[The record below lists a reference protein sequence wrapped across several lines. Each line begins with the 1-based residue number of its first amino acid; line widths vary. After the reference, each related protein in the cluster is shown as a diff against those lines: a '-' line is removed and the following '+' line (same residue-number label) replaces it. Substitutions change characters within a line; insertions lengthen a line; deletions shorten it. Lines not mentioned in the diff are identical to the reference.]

1 MLSEATASLGLA
13 IRAWVIAL
21 AVLLVAVALLAY
33 WRTIPA
39 LARASKYLLI
49 ALRALAL
56 VILALLLMDPRSV
69 LTGLREEPP
78 RAVLMID
85 RSASMSLPA
94 GGQAGESR
102 FEAASRI
109 AANLE
114 RELEERGAK
123 VDVYHYGSHLEA
135 EPGDTLRPDRQGSD
149 LVGALGE
156 VGRRYEGEHVGHV
169 IVVGDGVDTETS
181 IVRAPLPDLRVWAI
195 GVGDTLAPDDVR
207 IAGVAYSPVVRAPSR
222 VVIAAT
228 IAATG
233 SRPKRIHLGLTEGGK
248 SVFAAD
254 TSLASGAVEATIRV
268 PVRIAEAGR
277 REFVLE
283 VSAEGADAEPDN
295 NRRDVVIDAEKA
307 RAKVLVVDLTPGWEL
322 AFLTSLII
330 RDPAFECEWF
340 VSSRRPAA
348 PVGRVRRPDQ
358 FVASLADADAVVLAS
373 VSEEFMSASVAEAI
387 RRFVTDRGGGLL
399 VLPGPSSLFE
409 TPSAWGRLAGV
420 LPVAGTAPFSF
431 TIQYTSVGPAPRA
444 AANPVTADLVPLLS
458 QSEWQERA
466 PLLGFYSGVT
476 ATAAAEVLVGVRGRN
491 VPALAYATAGTGRVA
506 AIAAGP
512 LWRWKFVA
520 ESNGVY
526 DELMSRLLDVL
537 TRGEESGRFVLVAS
551 KNVFDAGEAPELY
564 AEVFNEKLQP
574 VTGAAVSVEVAR
586 VGPGGEETPLE
597 RVPMRRERPEDTR
610 LSASLDALPTGRYT
624 VRGTADLPDR
634 AIQSKPLE
642 IRVSETSVE
651 FQRTPQDRAHL
662 ERIAQRTGGAY
673 VPADEAGGLAGRLEL
688 APRAV
693 PATTETVL
701 RSNALLF
708 ALVLALLSAEWLLR
722 KRAGM
727 I

>member
-1 MLSEATASLGLA
+1 
-13 IRAWVIAL
+13 
-21 AVLLVAVALLAY
+21 
-33 WRTIPA
+33 
-39 LARASKYLLI
+39 
-49 ALRALAL
+49 
-56 VILALLLMDPRSV
+56 
-69 LTGLREEPP
+69 
-78 RAVLMID
+78 
-85 RSASMSLPA
+85 
-94 GGQAGESR
+94 
-102 FEAASRI
+102 
-109 AANLE
+109 
-114 RELEERGAK
+114 
-123 VDVYHYGSHLEA
+123 
-135 EPGDTLRPDRQGSD
+135 
-149 LVGALGE
+149 
-156 VGRRYEGEHVGHV
+156 
-169 IVVGDGVDTETS
+169 
-181 IVRAPLPDLRVWAI
+181 
-195 GVGDTLAPDDVR
+195 
-207 IAGVAYSPVVRAPSR
+207 
-222 VVIAAT
+222 
-228 IAATG
+228 
-233 SRPKRIHLGLTEGGK
+233 
-248 SVFAAD
+248 
-254 TSLASGAVEATIRV
+254 
-268 PVRIAEAGR
+268 
-277 REFVLE
+277 
-283 VSAEGADAEPDN
+283 
-295 NRRDVVIDAEKA
+295 
-307 RAKVLVVDLTPGWEL
+307 
-322 AFLTSLII
+322 
-330 RDPAFECEWF
+330 
-340 VSSRRPAA
+340 
-348 PVGRVRRPDQ
+348 
-358 FVASLADADAVVLAS
+358 
-373 VSEEFMSASVAEAI
+373 
-387 RRFVTDRGGGLL
+387 
-399 VLPGPSSLFE
+399 
-409 TPSAWGRLAGV
+409 
-420 LPVAGTAPFSF
+420 
-431 TIQYTSVGPAPRA
+431 VGPAPRA
-444 AANPVTADLVPLLS
+444 AANPVTADLVPPLS

-673 VPADEAGGLAGRLEL
+673 VPADEAGGLADRLEL